1 MIREMASDLA
11 ALEHVRATQP
21 ELEGD
26 AIARREVDARL
37 ARLAADLED
46 RLGDAINGVQWQ
58 LPNSAEHL
66 LAHRVTGPAGLSV
79 LASRLADWRYP
90 SAPMLPNELVN
101 RTRPSSNA
109 AAAMRPLLR
118 AMVER
123 PTTTPTGRAS
133 GRDKVG
139 HDG

>member
-66 LAHRVTGPAGLSV
+66 LAPRVTGPAGLRV
-79 LASRLADWRYP
+79 LASRPADWRYP
-90 SAPMLPNELVN
+90 SPPMLPNALAK
-101 RTRPSSNA
+101 RTRHPS
-109 AAAMRPLLR
+109 
-118 AMVER
+118 
-123 PTTTPTGRAS
+123 TPAPPPPP
-133 GRDKVG
+133 
-139 HDG
+139 

>member
-1 MIREMASDLA
+1 MAADPA

-21 ELEGD
+21 ELEVD
-26 AIARREVDARL
+26 AIARREVEARL

-90 SAPMLPNELVN
+90 SAPMLPKALVH
-101 RTRPSSNA
+101 RKRPSSNA
-109 AAAMRPLLR
+109 AAALPALLR

-123 PTTTPTGRAS
+123 PTSPRLGLPSHPPAPR
-133 GRDKVG
+133 
-139 HDG
+139 